1 MAAEGAP
8 IAVIQT
14 QRMGDLI
21 LTYPLL
27 LWLARRCPGQPVT
40 VVAEPGFAAPLAPV
54 SPPAA
59 YLPLSRG
66 AELAGR
72 EHWAVIN
79 LSIRPEAAALAGRI
93 PAGTRLG
100 PFADAA
106 GVVRVAGDWQLYRAS
121 VVHNN
126 RHNRFHWAELNAL
139 DLIPVSEMAATR
151 WPAPRRGFPGRR
163 RVGVFV
169 GASERDKRPSRDFY
183 AGLVR
188 ELARRGLV
196 PVLLGGP
203 AEVELGAAVAGRAG
217 IAVANLCG
225 RLGLKELAVLGQE
238 LALLVTPD
246 TGPMHLAAWTGLKTL
261 NLSVGPVNAYETG
274 PYQPGHVVLRPRMS
288 CRGCWGCTRGRPFC
302 RQRLDPAR
310 VAYVAARLARGEEE
324 RLAGA
329 VLPGYELLETG
340 RDSLGLYALRPLGPA
355 GAREACD
362 AREAVGRLWRA
373 VFGLLF
379 GAFGDGPAREALEAL
394 GRGQPRL
401 LAAMGRHL
409 AGLGASLSRE
419 ARRGSVPDVR
429 FAAAFAPCLRPL
441 AGFFERV
448 VQNADG
454 QRSAWLRCLE
464 HLERVAGL
472 FSRP

>member
-1 MAAEGAP
+1 MAADGAP

-27 LWLARRCPGQPVT
+27 LWLARRYPGHPVT
-40 VVAEPGFAAPLAPV
+40 VVAEPGFAAPLSPI
-54 SPPAA
+54 SPPVA

-66 AELAGR
+66 GELTGR
-72 EHWAVIN
+72 EHLAVIN
-79 LSIRPEAAALAGRI
+79 LSIRPEAAALAGAIAAAR
-93 PAGTRLG
+93 RLG
-100 PFADAA
+100 PFTDAGGA
-106 GVVRVAGDWQLYRAS
+106 VRVAGDWQLYRAS

-139 DLIPVSEMAATR
+139 DMIPLAEMAATR
-151 WPAPRRGFPGRR
+151 WAAPRQGGAGRR

-169 GASERDKRPSRDFY
+169 GASEHDKRPSRLFW

-203 AEVELGAAVAGRAG
+203 GEVALGAEVARLSGL
-217 IAVANLCG
+217 AVANLCG
-225 RLGLKELAVLGQE
+225 RLGLRELAVFGQE

-261 NLSVGPVNAYETG
+261 NISVGPVNAYETG

-288 CRGCWGCTRGRPFC
+288 CRGCWGCIRSEPFC

-310 VAYVAARLARGEEE
+310 VAYAAARLARGEGA

-329 VLPGYELLETG
+329 AIPGYELFETG
-340 RDSLGLYALRPLGPA
+340 RDALGLYALHRLGAEP
-355 GAREACD
+355 ACD

-373 VFGLLF
+373 VFGWLF
-379 GAFGDGPAREALEAL
+379 GVCDDAPARAAMAALRRDQPRLAGVL
-394 GRGQPRL
+394 GRG
-401 LAAMGRHL
+401 L
-409 AGLGASLSRE
+409 AGLGARLSRD
-419 ARRGSVPDVR
+419 ARRGQVPDVR

-454 QRSAWLRCLE
+454 ERTARLRCLE
-464 HLERVAGL
+464 HLERLAGL
-472 FSRP
+472 FSQA